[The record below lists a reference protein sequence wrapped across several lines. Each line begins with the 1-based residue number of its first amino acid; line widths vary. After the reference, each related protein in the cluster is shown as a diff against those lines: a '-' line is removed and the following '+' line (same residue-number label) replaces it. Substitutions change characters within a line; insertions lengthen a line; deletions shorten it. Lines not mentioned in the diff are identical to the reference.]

1 MTTIDLSTPPPPAAG
16 TLEGLPRRATLT
28 LAELRLV
35 AEAAGGAPLPFD
47 LTAPPEA
54 PPLEGRLGRSRG
66 TSEDQAYVAAVASL
80 HDGADSLT
88 RRGLMVGGNVDEGLV
103 GAVGLLATP
112 TLALDLDVTA
122 GPVQAKAWHRQA
134 AEAVATLATVDGIVF
149 ELAWFANGHWPAELA
164 RVAVIPEDL
173 TMRESVVPDEIDL
186 PYELVDAAV
195 EAVAASRHDLLPVLA
210 SQHTQAA
217 RDAQG
222 RAVAESELV
231 AVLTALAG
239 EAQGRL
245 RGLVADVSTETTTV
259 VGVVSWVLLADG
271 WRALCP
277 HLEDDVLRVLVRRT
291 DAAELAAH
299 LAPVLAEVTR

>member
-16 TLEGLPRRATLT
+16 TLEALPRRATLT

-35 AEAAGGAPLPFD
+35 AERAGGAPLPFD
-47 LTAPPEA
+47 LTAATEA

-66 TSEDQAYVAAVASL
+66 TSEDQAYAAAVASL
-80 HDGADSLT
+80 HEGADSLA
-88 RRGLMVGGNVDEGLV
+88 RRGLMVGDVVDEGLV

-122 GPVQAKAWHRQA
+122 DSVQAKAWHRQSGD
-134 AEAVATLATVDGIVF
+134 AVATLATVDGIVF
-149 ELAWFANGHWPAELA
+149 ELAWFANAHWPAELA
-164 RVAVIPEDL
+164 RVAVVPEDL
-173 TMRESVVPDEIDL
+173 SLRDSVVPDEVDL

-195 EAVAASRHDLLPVLA
+195 EAVAASRNDLLPVLA
-210 SQHTQAA
+210 SQHAQAA
-217 RDAQG
+217 RDADG
-222 RAVAESELV
+222 RAVGDTELV
-231 AVLTALAG
+231 AILTALVG
-239 EAQGRL
+239 ETRGRL
-245 RGLVADVSTETTTV
+245 RGMVADVSSETTTV

-277 HLEDDVLRVLVRRT
+277 HLEDEVLRVRVQRV
-291 DAAELAAH
+291 DAVDLAPH

>member
-1 MTTIDLSTPPPPAAG
+1 MTTIDLSTPPPAPAG
-16 TLEGLPRRATLT
+16 TLESLPRRATLT
-28 LAELRLV
+28 LTELRLV

-47 LTAPPEA
+47 LTAPPDA
-54 PPLEGRLGRSRG
+54 PPLEGRLGQTRG
-66 TSEDQAYVAAVASL
+66 TSEDRAYVAAVASL
-80 HDGADSLT
+80 HDGADSLS
-88 RRGLMVGGNVDEGLV
+88 RRGLMVGGTVDEGLV

-122 GPVQAKAWHRQA
+122 GDVQAKAWHRQDA
-134 AEAVATLATVDGIVF
+134 DAVATLATVDGIVF
-149 ELAWFANGHWPAELA
+149 ELAWFANGHWPSELA

-173 TMRESVVPDEIDL
+173 ALRDSVVPDEVDL

-195 EAVAASRHDLLPVLA
+195 EAVAAARHDLLPVLA
-210 SQHTQAA
+210 AQHSQSA

-222 RAVAESELV
+222 RSLGESELV
-231 AVLTALAG
+231 AILTALSG

-245 RGLVADVSTETTTV
+245 RGLVADVSSEATTV

-277 HLEDDVLRVLVRRT
+277 HLEDDVLRVLVRRM
-291 DAAELAAH
+291 DAADLAQH
-299 LAPVLAEVTR
+299 LAPVLAEVSR